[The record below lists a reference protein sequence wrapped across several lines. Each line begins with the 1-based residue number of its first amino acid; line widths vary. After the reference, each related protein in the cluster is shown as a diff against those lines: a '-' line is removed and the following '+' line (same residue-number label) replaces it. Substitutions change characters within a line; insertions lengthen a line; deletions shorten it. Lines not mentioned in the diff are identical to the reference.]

1 MRIRKCNLSVV
12 VVVALAVMMLPIP
25 ANAAVTQV
33 TGTVVS
39 EATGLPLLGMSVFTN
54 RSGDVTNLSA
64 VTNIE
69 GRFAINVVPGDQR
82 VWATDGAH
90 HYHMY
95 SSYSPTSYN
104 DMWWPVASGTTAN
117 VTIKMRRDP
126 DEYHDVI
133 RLAGTDRYNTAIDVA
148 AEGYPLWVGV
158 NSVVLACGEDA
169 HIVDSLSAAGLAGVL
184 NAPLLLTR
192 KDSIPSRVKG
202 CLSMMSDTLD
212 VYLIGST
219 AAISAAVMSE
229 IEAMPTVHEV
239 FRVQGQD
246 RYDTATAVAGRM
258 DQLDGNGTPHAN
270 VLIANGASASSF
282 YDALALSPIAA
293 RMHYPILLV
302 KPTTPLPEATIE
314 YMVNELSGP
323 RVYIAGGTNVVSEG
337 VRTQLGGAPGDR
349 LSGPNRYATAVAIA
363 ARAKSAGWLP
373 GAQPVLAAALPDA
386 VAGGVTAARKTSPLL
401 LTRKDVLSTEPWD
414 YLWGEG
420 QVYSYGFILGSSTV
434 MSPTVRTQTEYVIN
448 NATGTP

>member
-1 MRIRKCNLSVV
+1 
-12 VVVALAVMMLPIP
+12 
-25 ANAAVTQV
+25 
-33 TGTVVS
+33 
-39 EATGLPLLGMSVFTN
+39 
-54 RSGDVTNLSA
+54 
-64 VTNIE
+64 
-69 GRFAINVVPGDQR
+69 
-82 VWATDGAH
+82 
-90 HYHMY
+90 
-95 SSYSPTSYN
+95 
-104 DMWWPVASGTTAN
+104 
-117 VTIKMRRDP
+117 
-126 DEYHDVI
+126 
-133 RLAGTDRYNTAIDVA
+133 
-148 AEGYPLWVGV
+148 
-158 NSVVLACGEDA
+158 
-169 HIVDSLSAAGLAGVL
+169 
-184 NAPLLLTR
+184 
-192 KDSIPSRVKG
+192 
-202 CLSMMSDTLD
+202 MMSDTLD